1 MLEEL
6 ACGEGILA
14 AGTGMHYQGMPV
26 SAAALQAQK
35 SSRVLLCLQLFR
47 YCRSVSVCRTILL
60 LISSINC

>member
-35 SSRVLLCLQLFR
+35 PRGAALLTMVPLLYRRLAVQIAVDLQH
-47 YCRSVSVCRTILL
+47 
-60 LISSINC
+60 